1 MRTTNRK
8 DSSSPAKQAEGVS
21 GANGL
26 GEREGG
32 AEKRSEGKDRGL
44 EVNTE
49 TEKMSDRD
57 SPGVGVAVIDGE
69 RGSKRDGNGI
79 GEGGSDRDVTGKEGD
94 KSVVETLQAGL
105 ERVSISEEA
114 PQALPPASGSG
125 SAPSLP
131 CVSEAGVEKKP
142 APQAATE
149 PVSETLSPALARS
162 PLSRPSSLPP
172 PVSTTT
178 RAPSPGA
185 TAWESMQFGRSS
197 GAPSAVSLQA
207 SLLAEASAVAAE
219 TAVAASA
226 DTCIDPAAK
235 ESKTVTATTA
245 TSKHGIIRLEHQK
258 DRQGDEADKNTS
270 SAKTERKSVTFADG
284 TKEDPPP
291 STVRAVTS
299 SEGSSSPA
307 SGVNGRIG
315 KRSGRGRGRGRG
327 GVNGA
332 GRSKGDK
339 TVTRSVVL
347 EKVVEREP
355 SMPSP
360 MEAKVAGEGRGRVVE
375 GHLPSIEADLSFRVL
390 PRGYRLQGRGIPL
403 FGGVG
408 DTAGVREE
416 KGNGDI
422 DLGVNGDDIEVMGD
436 LVNGDVEKE
445 EENGGLSGGMDEG
458 REDDNS
464 DEDDENDRCSVRR

>member
-1 MRTTNRK
+1 MRTTKKK
-8 DSSSPAKQAEGVS
+8 DSSSPAKPTEGVS

-26 GEREGG
+26 GERDGR
-32 AEKRSEGKDRGL
+32 AEKRSEGKDPGL
-44 EVNTE
+44 NVNTE

-57 SPGVGVAVIDGE
+57 SPGVGVIVIDGE
-69 RGSKRDGNGI
+69 IGSKRDGNGI
-79 GEGGSDRDVTGKEGD
+79 GEGCSNHDVTGKEGN

-114 PQALPPASGSG
+114 PQALSPASGSG
-125 SAPSLP
+125 SAPSTP
-131 CVSEAGVEKKP
+131 CVAETEVEKKP

-149 PVSETLSPALARS
+149 PVSEYFSQA
-162 PLSRPSSLPP
+162 LSRSLSSLPSSFPP

-178 RAPSPGA
+178 TAPSPGS
-185 TAWESMQFGRSS
+185 TAWESMKFGRPS

-207 SLLAEASAVAAE
+207 SLLAEAHAVAAE

-235 ESKTVTATTA
+235 AVTATTT
-245 TSKHGIIRLEHQK
+245 TSKHGIIRLEHQNN
-258 DRQGDEADKNTS
+258 RQDGEANKNVS
-270 SAKTERKSVTFADG
+270 SAKARRKSVTFVDG

-291 STVRAVTS
+291 STVRLATLSKRS
-299 SEGSSSPA
+299 SRSA

-327 GVNGA
+327 EVNGA

-339 TVTRSVVL
+339 TVTKSVVL

-360 MEAKVAGEGRGRVVE
+360 MEVKVAGEGKARVVE

-390 PRGYRLQGRGIPL
+390 PRGYCPQGRGVPL
-403 FGGVG
+403 FEGIG
-408 DTAGVREE
+408 DAGGVREE
-416 KGNGDI
+416 KGSGDI
-422 DLGVNGDDIEVMGD
+422 DLVDDGDDTEVMGD
-436 LVNGDVEKE
+436 LIDGDMKE
-445 EENGGLSGGMDEG
+445 EENNGGLSGGMDEAQEVDNG
-458 REDDNS
+458 DD
-464 DEDDENDRCSVRR
+464 DDENDRCAVRR